1 MSNPTLLF
9 KPSNDLDA
17 NQTLIGSYNQVDSSF
32 TTNGFLVGKV
42 GNKITQTISTTTI
55 ANDTSTFNFYCD
67 VTTLLYTYV
76 LIFTDGTQSTL
87 ISATRTA

>member
-1 MSNPTLLF
+1 MPTNID
-9 KPSNDLDA
+9 KIWSDVDA
-17 NQTLIGSYNQVDSSF
+17 NQALYQSYNQVDASL
-32 TTNGFLVGKV
+32 TTNGFLIGKV

-67 VTTLLYTYV
+67 FTTLLYTYV

-87 ISATRTA
+87 LSATRTA